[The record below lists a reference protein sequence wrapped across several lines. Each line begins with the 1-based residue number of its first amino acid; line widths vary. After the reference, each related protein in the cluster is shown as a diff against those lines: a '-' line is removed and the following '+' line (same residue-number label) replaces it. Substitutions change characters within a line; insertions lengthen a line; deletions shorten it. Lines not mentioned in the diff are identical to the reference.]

1 VNAVAGH
8 RQVLDVAVAV
18 LQRADGR
25 VLLAQRPAGK
35 PWEGYWEFPGGK
47 IEPGEAVE
55 QALAREL
62 HEELGVDPDRVYP
75 WVTQEYA
82 YPDNFA
88 GSEFGRPQAARR
100 GRAPDGAHQKRVRLH
115 FYRVLAW
122 HGQLHG
128 REGQSMSWE
137 NPSAV
142 NIGPLLPANDK
153 VLRALSL
160 PSVYAI
166 TNAKKY
172 GETEFMQRLK
182 AALEKGVRLV
192 QVREHDMPPE
202 QLESFARHVVALAHE
217 HDARVLINGDE
228 ALARRCGADGAHLP
242 AKQLMSLKQGP
253 GTGIWAAS
261 CHDTA
266 ELAQAAALEAD
277 FVVLS
282 PVLPTPTH
290 PDAVGMGWEKFAAL
304 VKNYPLPVYALG
316 GMQPEL
322 LDTAMQHG
330 AHGVSLL
337 SGIW

>member
-1 VNAVAGH
+1 VSAVAE
-8 RQVLDVAVAV
+8 RREVLDVAVAV
-18 LQRADGR
+18 LQREDGR

-62 HEELGVDPDRVYP
+62 HEELGIDPDRVYP

-82 YPDNFA
+82 YP
-88 GSEFGRPQAARR
+88 E
-100 GRAPDGAHQKRVRLH
+100 KKVRLH
-115 FYRVLAW
+115 FYRVPAW
-122 HGQLHG
+122 HGQPHG

-160 PSVYAI
+160 PSFYAI

-172 GETEFMQRLK
+172 GATEFMPRLK

-192 QVREHDMPPE
+192 QVREHDMAPE
-202 QLESFARHVVALAHE
+202 QIEDFARRVVALARA

-228 ALARRCGADGAHLP
+228 ALAVRCGADGVHLP
-242 AKQLMSLKQGP
+242 GEQLMRLKQRP
-253 GTGIWAAS
+253 ATRIWAAS
-261 CHDTA
+261 CHDAA
-266 ELAQAAALEAD
+266 ELAQAAAMEAD
-277 FVVLS
+277 FAVLS

-290 PDAVGMGWEKFAAL
+290 PDAAGMGWEKFAAL

-316 GMQPEL
+316 GMKPEL

-330 AHGVSLL
+330 AHGISLL

>member
-1 VNAVAGH
+1 MIAVAER

-18 LQRADGR
+18 IQREDGR

-35 PWEGYWEFPGGK
+35 PWEAYWEFPGGK
-47 IEPGEAVE
+47 IESGEKADK
-55 QALAREL
+55 ALAREL
-62 HEELGVDPDRVYP
+62 HEELGVDPDCVYP

-82 YPDNFA
+82 YP
-88 GSEFGRPQAARR
+88 E
-100 GRAPDGAHQKRVRLH
+100 KYVRLH

-122 HGQLHG
+122 HGQPHG

-137 NPSAV
+137 NPAAI

-153 VLRALSL
+153 ILRALSL

-166 TNAKKY
+166 TNVKKY
-172 GETEFMQRLK
+172 GEAEFMQRLK
-182 AALEKGVRLV
+182 AALENGVRLV
-192 QVREHDMPPE
+192 QVREHDMSPE
-202 QLESFARHVVALAHE
+202 QLESFARRVITLAHE
-217 HDARVLINGDE
+217 HEARVLINSDE
-228 ALARRCGADGAHLP
+228 ALARRCGADGVHLSSTH
-242 AKQLMSLKQGP
+242 LMQSKNRP
-253 GTGIWAAS
+253 GTRLWAAS
-261 CHDTA
+261 CHDAA

-277 FVVLS
+277 FVVLA

-290 PDAVGMGWEKFAAL
+290 PEATGLGWDRFAGL
-304 VKNYPLPVYALG
+304 VSNYPVPVYALG
-316 GMQPEL
+316 GMKHDL

>member
-1 VNAVAGH
+1 MNALAEQ

-18 LQRADGR
+18 LQREDGH

-47 IEPGEAVE
+47 IESGEAADR
-55 QALAREL
+55 ALAREL

-82 YPDNFA
+82 YP
-88 GSEFGRPQAARR
+88 E
-100 GRAPDGAHQKRVRLH
+100 KRVRLH

-128 REGQSMSWE
+128 REGQDMSWE
-137 NPSAV
+137 NPAAI
-142 NIGPLLPANDK
+142 NIGPLLPANDR

-172 GETEFMQRLK
+172 GEMEFMQRLT
-182 AALEKGVRLV
+182 AALEKGVRLI
-192 QVREHDMPPE
+192 QVREHDMPSA
-202 QLESFARHVVALAHE
+202 QLESFARRVVALAHE

-228 ALARRCGADGAHLP
+228 VLARRCGADGVHLTSM
-242 AKQLMSLKQGP
+242 QLMQRKERPATLLFG
-253 GTGIWAAS
+253 AS
-261 CHDTA
+261 CHDAA
-266 ELAQAAALEAD
+266 ELAQAARLSAD

-282 PVLPTPTH
+282 PVLPTSTH
-290 PDAVGMGWEKFAAL
+290 PEAAGIGWEKFAGL
-304 VKNYPLPVYALG
+304 VNDYPVPVYALG
-316 GMQPEL
+316 GMKPEL